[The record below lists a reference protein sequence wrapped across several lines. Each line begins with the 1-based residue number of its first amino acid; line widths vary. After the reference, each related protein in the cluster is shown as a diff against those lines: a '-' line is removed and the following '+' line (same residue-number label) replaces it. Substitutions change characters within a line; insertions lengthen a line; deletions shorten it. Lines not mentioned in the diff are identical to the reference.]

1 MGKPLEVNDYL
12 DGFNL
17 LKEVQPER
25 KNKVVGFLNN
35 GVLKGLQDQV
45 EEGEVKFLYP
55 EGEESLELLRH
66 STSHLLAEA
75 VQNLYPTAKFGFGPA
90 IKEGF
95 YYDIDFGDHKL
106 TEDDLKKIEDE
117 MKKLVKESQNF
128 KKRDVSN
135 SEAREIFKDNP
146 YKLELINEHQDE
158 QISIYTQGNFTDL
171 CKGPHLPSTSFI
183 KHFKLLSLAGAYWR
197 GDSNN
202 KQLTR
207 IYGTS
212 FFTEEDLKKHLEVLE
227 QRKKNDHRL
236 LGKELGLFFISDYGP
251 GMPFFLPNGMKLK
264 NALLAYW
271 HKVHERYGYQEIETP
286 TILSK
291 ELWKI
296 SGHWDHYKD
305 NMYTTEIEGK
315 EYAIKP
321 MNCPGALLVYKNSL
335 HSYRDFPLRYAELG
349 HVHRYE
355 ASGALNGLFRVRA
368 FTQDDSHIFIT
379 ENQIEDE
386 VGEIMK
392 LFDEVYKVFNLK
404 YSIVLSTRP
413 EKDYIGTVEFWDKAE
428 KALANACHKNGKEFK
443 INPGDGAFYGP
454 KLDFKLLDSLGRTW
468 QCGTI
473 QLDLNLP
480 RRFDCTYVDE
490 NGEKQYPIMLHRV
503 VFGSIERFIGI
514 ITENFGGVFPTW
526 LAPNQVAILPV
537 NDQVHGEYSH
547 KVFKLLQDNDIR
559 PLLDESEEKLGYR
572 LRKAASQKIP
582 YTLVIGDK
590 EVQDNTV
597 TYRKRG
603 SQEQK
608 TVPLD
613 SFVSMVKEEIKELKN
628 RATLSD

>member
-1 MGKPLEVNDYL
+1 MGKPLEVNNHL

-55 EGEESLELLRH
+55 EDEESLELLRH

-75 VQNLYPTAKFGFGPA
+75 VQSLYPTAKFGFGPA

-526 LAPNQVAILPV
+526 LAPNQVSILPV
-537 NDQVHGEYSH
+537 NDKVHGEYSH

-572 LRKAASQKIP
+572 LRKAAAQKIP

-613 SFVSMVKEEIKELKN
+613 SFVSMVKEEIKELK
-628 RATLSD
+628 

>member
-1 MGKPLEVNDYL
+1 MGKPLEVNDHL

-55 EGEESLELLRH
+55 EDEESLELLRH

-128 KKRDVSN
+128 KKRDVST

-413 EKDYIGTVEFWDKAE
+413 EKDYIGTVEFWDKAA
-428 KALANACHKNGKEFK
+428 KALANACHINGKEFK

-526 LAPNQVAILPV
+526 LAPNQVTILPV
-537 NDQVHGEYSH
+537 NDKVHGEYSH

-613 SFVSMVKEEIKELKN
+613 SFVSMVKEEIKELK
-628 RATLSD
+628 

>member
-1 MGKPLEVNDYL
+1 MGKPLEVNDHL

-35 GVLKGLQDQV
+35 GVLKGLQEQV
-45 EEGEVKFLYP
+45 EEGEIKFLYP
-55 EGEESLELLRH
+55 EDEESLELLRH

-537 NDQVHGEYSH
+537 NDKVHGEYSH

-613 SFVSMVKEEIKELKN
+613 SFVSMIREEIKELK
-628 RATLSD
+628 